1 MGDNFQEIT
10 PLEFYRGVFPQ
21 GELASH
27 EERNVKGRYTGVAV
41 ELLKAGDKRGTA
53 RRYVIT
59 DELDYI
65 PKLLKKDNFI
75 IISPISYCGRNRES
89 INARFLYAMAIDLD
103 GINTTQQITDLFY
116 QIENGILPT
125 PTYCVASGNGLHLYY
140 QFEKPIPCFNNVTKQ
155 LHILKSEL
163 VRHIWNKYTTDL
175 YETPQYQSLFQG
187 FRLVGGVT
195 KDGGRTKAYKVGKPI
210 TIEYLNTFVW
220 KDYQVKDITYK
231 SELTLQQAK
240 NKYPEWY
247 DKRILHKQPKGVWE
261 CKKDLYNWW
270 LERIQHEATVG
281 HRYNCVAC
289 LAVYAKK
296 CGVGRVELEKD
307 AYSLLDSME
316 QLTTNEDN
324 HFLKSDI
331 MQALEFY
338 NDNYFTFPIDSIVK
352 MSAIPI
358 QKNKRNGRKQTTHL
372 KIARATLEVLNLEND
387 KALQGRPPKGDIIAE
402 WQRKNPN
409 GRKADCI
416 RETGLT
422 KPTVYK
428 YWINTPQTQ
437 ETATTSQI

>member
-1 MGDNFQEIT
+1 
-10 PLEFYRGVFPQ
+10 
-21 GELASH
+21 
-27 EERNVKGRYTGVAV
+27 
-41 ELLKAGDKRGTA
+41 
-53 RRYVIT
+53 
-59 DELDYI
+59 
-65 PKLLKKDNFI
+65 
-75 IISPISYCGRNRES
+75 
-89 INARFLYAMAIDLD
+89 
-103 GINTTQQITDLFY
+103 
-116 QIENGILPT
+116 
-125 PTYCVASGNGLHLYY
+125 
-140 QFEKPIPCFNNVTKQ
+140 
-155 LHILKSEL
+155 
-163 VRHIWNKYTTDL
+163 
-175 YETPQYQSLFQG
+175 
-187 FRLVGGVT
+187 VT

-358 QKNKRNGRKQTTHL
+358 QKNKRNGRKQADHIKVMNAMKNVKKQL
-372 KIARATLEVLNLEND
+372 GEPINE
-387 KALQGRPPKGDIIAE
+387 GRPKGSGTKQSIVSE
-402 WQRKNPN
+402 WKRQNPN
-409 GRKADCI
+409 GTISECAKA
-416 RETGLT
+416 TGT
-422 KPTVYK
+422 SRTTVYK
-428 YWINTPQTQ
+428 YWIN
-437 ETATTSQI
+437 